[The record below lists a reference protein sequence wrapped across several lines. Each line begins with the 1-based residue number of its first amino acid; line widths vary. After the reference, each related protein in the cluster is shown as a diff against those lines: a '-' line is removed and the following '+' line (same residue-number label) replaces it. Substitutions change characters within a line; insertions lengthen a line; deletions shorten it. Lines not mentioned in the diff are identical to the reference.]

1 LFPDI
6 TNLCTL
12 NQTYDEEV
20 VFCGLKLKMMPNET
34 KIGTKFLNCDQ
45 EHHHQDQ
52 NHDHQD
58 HSGSSNGRQITLN
71 NCSVVLEGK
80 V

>member
-6 TNLCTL
+6 TYLCTL

-34 KIGTKFLNCDQ
+34 KIGTKILNCDQ
-45 EHHHQDQ
+45 EHQNQ
-52 NHDHQD
+52 NHDRQE

-71 NCSVVLEGK
+71 NCSVVVEGK